1 VEDSNNLKRLPFDRE
16 EDDVLLVADGAAA
29 FCQVLPQPA
38 GFRAGL
44 DFGEFPPKTFQTPQP
59 RCAGLPDEDEPSLS
73 VWPDYTRKSMDS
85 RWQSKPKTRFNPAR
99 FIRTAERP
107 PVNDTPLIGELPHQ
121 DKSLCP
127 VLFSGAEPFNAGS
140 QGIPPPFRSEC
151 LGAAPGNQGG
161 GLIENVF
168 GGNQSKPSPFNLIP
182 SFTRHRMELISGD
195 FLGMIGNSSLAPL
208 RFYPRIT
215 SMQTASFLKDL
226 FDLSGKTA
234 VVIGGT
240 GELCGTMAVG
250 LARAG
255 AEVVLG
261 GRIPE
266 KAEKRLAEIE
276 GYGGKGYFVPVD
288 VTSRESLQHLLDT
301 VLERSG
307 QVDILI
313 NGAGTNSPTPFLE
326 IPEEEYQRIIDT
338 NLSAVFR
345 ACQVFG
351 SYFIEE
357 SRAAS
362 IINLGS
368 ISGLNPLS
376 RVFTYSLSKAA
387 VHNLTRNLAREWGD
401 KDIRVNTLVP
411 GFFPAEQ
418 NRKILDES
426 RVLDILRQTPA
437 SRFGNADELIGA
449 TLLLASA
456 KAGSFITG
464 IEMIVDGGFN
474 AMTI

>member
-1 VEDSNNLKRLPFDRE
+1 MAASMMQQGTPNPRE
-16 EDDVLLVADGAAA
+16 SVLGSHLNSPETAA
-29 FCQVLPQPA
+29 
-38 GFRAGL
+38 
-44 DFGEFPPKTFQTPQP
+44 
-59 RCAGLPDEDEPSLS
+59 
-73 VWPDYTRKSMDS
+73 
-85 RWQSKPKTRFNPAR
+85 
-99 FIRTAERP
+99 
-107 PVNDTPLIGELPHQ
+107 
-121 DKSLCP
+121 
-127 VLFSGAEPFNAGS
+127 
-140 QGIPPPFRSEC
+140 
-151 LGAAPGNQGG
+151 
-161 GLIENVF
+161 
-168 GGNQSKPSPFNLIP
+168 
-182 SFTRHRMELISGD
+182 
-195 FLGMIGNSSLAPL
+195 
-208 RFYPRIT
+208 
-215 SMQTASFLKDL
+215 MQTAAFLKDL

-234 VVIGGT
+234 VIIGGT
-240 GELCGTMAVG
+240 GELCGNMAVG

-276 GYGGKGYFVPVD
+276 TYGGKGYFVPVD
-288 VTSRESLQHLLDT
+288 VTSRESLHDLLDT

-313 NGAGTNSPTPFLE
+313 NGAGTNSPTPFLD
-326 IPEEEYQRIIDT
+326 ITEEEYQRIIDT

-351 SYFIEE
+351 QYFVDEA
-357 SRAAS
+357 RPAS

-376 RVFTYSLSKAA
+376 RVFTYSASKAA
-387 VHNLTRNLAREWGD
+387 VHNLTRNLAREWAD

-418 NRKILDES
+418 NRKVLDES

-464 IEMIVDGGFN
+464 MEMIVDGGFQ